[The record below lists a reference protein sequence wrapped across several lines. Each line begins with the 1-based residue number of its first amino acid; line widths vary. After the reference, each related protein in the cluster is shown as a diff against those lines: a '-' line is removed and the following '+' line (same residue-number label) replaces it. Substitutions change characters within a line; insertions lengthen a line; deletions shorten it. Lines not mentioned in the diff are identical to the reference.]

1 VEFAFGDHVLD
12 LDRRE
17 LRRAT
22 ERIAVEPQVFDLL
35 VYLVRNRD
43 RVVSKDDLLE
53 AIWGGRIV
61 SESTLTSRINAAR
74 KAVGD
79 SGAAQ
84 HLIRTVPRMGVRFV
98 GDVRK
103 EKMSTEPIDV
113 PRVVVEDLQSPTAVV
128 SSETKSAGRLSIV
141 VLPFANLSNDPDQE
155 YFADGITDDITTD
168 LSRISGS
175 FVIARSTAFTYKGK
189 PVDAKQIGRELGVR
203 YVLEGSMRRAGDQVR
218 VNVQLIDAE
227 GGAHVWA
234 DRFETDRANLAEA
247 QSEITAR
254 LAWTLN
260 LELVKDV
267 GRRIEQEKGPDP
279 DARDLVMRGWSWWYR
294 PRSDSTVQAA
304 QRAFEWAL
312 AIEPRSVDARIGIA
326 MCLIANLVGNYDSG
340 WGGSLQQA
348 SARAEQFLL
357 EAIESDPHRS
367 LARSAMGFLRRVQN
381 RLIES
386 QIEFETAIALGAN
399 DEWAPAQLGWTL
411 LLLGQPGAGLIEG
424 AKALRR
430 SPRDPNIWGTYLQLG
445 WCQLLLNHIDPTIDL
460 LIKSRAANPRPW
472 VTHFGLAAAL
482 GLKGDLDGARTALAE
497 SLRIKSEVNSLARFL
512 TFRPWGNAE
521 YWALFEKTA
530 AAGLRRAGFP
540 DE

>member
-1 VEFAFGDHVLD
+1 VEFVFGNQVLD
-12 LDRRE
+12 VERRE
-17 LRRAT
+17 LRQGG
-22 ERIAVEPQVFDLL
+22 ELIALEPQVFDLL
-35 VYLVRNRD
+35 VYLVRNRE

-61 SESTLTSRINAAR
+61 SESTMTSRINAVR
-74 KAVGD
+74 KAIGD
-79 SGAAQ
+79 SGEAQ
-84 HLIRTVPRMGVRFV
+84 RLIRTVPRKGIRFIGAVREEREPIAPINALPVAAAEFA
-98 GDVRK
+98 GP
-103 EKMSTEPIDV
+103 STEV
-113 PRVVVEDLQSPTAVV
+113 
-128 SSETKSAGRLSIV
+128 KSARRLSIV
-141 VLPFANLSNDPDQE
+141 VLPFANLANDPDQE

-203 YVLEGSMRRAGDQVR
+203 YVLEGSMRRAGNQVR

-254 LAWTLN
+254 LAWTLK

-267 GRRIEQEKGPDP
+267 GRRIEQEKGRDP

-460 LIKSRAANPRPW
+460 LIKSRATNPRPW

-512 TFRPWGNAE
+512 TFRPWGNPE
-521 YWALFEKTA
+521 YWALFENTA